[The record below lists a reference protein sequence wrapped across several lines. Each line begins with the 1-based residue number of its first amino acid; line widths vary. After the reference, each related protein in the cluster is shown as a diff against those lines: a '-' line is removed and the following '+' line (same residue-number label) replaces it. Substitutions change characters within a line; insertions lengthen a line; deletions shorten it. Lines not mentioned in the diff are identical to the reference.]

1 MTIDGIGAV
10 FDSVYEVCLD
20 LDIAIGEIKEHAAV
34 THSVGETFGAADGEV
49 AVELDDVLMVV
60 GTECYGAGGSE
71 GAHIGDYDGVEFSVI
86 VWVSVPV
93 HKDPI
98 VAKFM
103 VLGKVS
109 GGKNLAIVEVVFP
122 DAVGYFGTS
131 GEIFFELELAV
142 FIIHPFPDTYGGF
155 FIAFDQKN
163 EHWFA
168 VGIFLDN
175 FFADRMACG

>member
-1 MTIDGIGAV
+1 MLDVSGAVVEVAFFVIEFPDAYSFSRLVVSLVERNSILTIDGIGAV

-86 VWVSVPV
+86 VW
-93 HKDPI
+93 
-98 VAKFM
+98 A
-103 VLGKVS
+103 
-109 GGKNLAIVEVVFP
+109 E
-122 DAVGYFGTS
+122 
-131 GEIFFELELAV
+131 
-142 FIIHPFPDTYGGF
+142 
-155 FIAFDQKN
+155 
-163 EHWFA
+163 
-168 VGIFLDN
+168 
-175 FFADRMACG
+175 